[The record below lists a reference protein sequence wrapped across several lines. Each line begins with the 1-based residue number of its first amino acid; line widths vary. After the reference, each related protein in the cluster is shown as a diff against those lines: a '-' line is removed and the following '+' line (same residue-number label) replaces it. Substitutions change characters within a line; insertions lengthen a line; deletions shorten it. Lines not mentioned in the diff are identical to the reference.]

1 MRLNLYLSKAGVA
14 SRRKSDE
21 LIFEG
26 KVKVNNVVITAPG
39 TIIDENK
46 DSIHYNNKLL
56 KIEELK
62 YFIFNK
68 PINVV
73 TTVSDPQKRKTI
85 VQFFN
90 KERARLFPV
99 GRLDYD
105 SSGLIFMTNDGDF
118 SNKLMHPSKNKNK
131 IYIANVNQELTR
143 KEMTLFSKGIKIDN
157 KKTSN
162 SQIKLL
168 NKKGRTYNYQVI
180 IHEGMNRQIR
190 KMFQFFNK
198 RVIELKRVEIAGI
211 KLGNLKEG
219 QYRELTK
226 YEYNK
231 LMEIIKI

>member
-26 KVKVNNVVITAPG
+26 KVKVNNEVITAPG

-46 DSIHYNNKLL
+46 DSIYYNNKLL
-56 KIEELK
+56 KIENLK

-73 TTVSDPQKRKTI
+73 TTVKDPQKRKT
-85 VQFFN
+85 VVHFFN
-90 KERARLFPV
+90 KESVRLFPV

-105 SSGLIFMTNDGDF
+105 STGLIFMTNDGDF

-131 IYIANVNQELTR
+131 VYIATVNRELS
-143 KEMTLFSKGIKIDN
+143 KKDMNLFSKGIKIEN

-168 NKKGRTYNYQVI
+168 NKKGRTYNYKVI

-190 KMFQFFNK
+190 KMFKYFNV
-198 RVIELKRVEIAGI
+198 RVIELKRVEIAGV

-219 QYRELTK
+219 DYRKLTK
-226 YEYNK
+226 HEYNK
-231 LMEIIKI
+231 LMEIK